1 MLSKSVLPE
10 SECCVIRCMPHKRS
24 SRLPLASVKLLRGV
38 ALPNAASVVA
48 ALKTGQRLHEF
59 LANHGAVSLNTVSS
73 DWKLMLAMGGA
84 AVAAVAMIAYAFF
97 RPAEDPEAIERKR
110 RLHLNQIGRIA
121 EGQVVEL
128 VAHPPEPRATKGLFG
143 SRTRPLANLSS
154 RQLVSYSYAIS
165 GVTYQTAQDI
175 TGLESQV
182 RFDRL
187 VAGQPASVK
196 YDPSNPTDSILVAD
210 DWSGLR

>member
-1 MLSKSVLPE
+1 
-10 SECCVIRCMPHKRS
+10 
-24 SRLPLASVKLLRGV
+24 
-38 ALPNAASVVA
+38 
-48 ALKTGQRLHEF
+48 
-59 LANHGAVSLNTVSS
+59 
-73 DWKLMLAMGGA
+73 MLAMGGA
-84 AVAAVAMIAYAFF
+84 AVAAVGMIAYAFF
-97 RPAEDPEAIERKR
+97 RPAEDPEDIERKR

-128 VAHPPEPRATKGLFG
+128 VAHAPEPREKSKGLFG
-143 SRTRPLANLSS
+143 SRPEPPADLSP

-165 GVTYQTAQDI
+165 GVTYHTAQDI

-182 RFDRL
+182 HFDKL
-187 VAGQPASVK
+187 VAGQPASIK